1 LKMEKEKKIQE
12 RTIINRQKIIEA
24 AKELFNTKGYY
35 NTNTKEIAKLAGVST
50 GSFYNYF
57 PDKLEV
63 FQEIMTTHINKN
75 YSDFFELIIKLED
88 QPEFARE
95 SLFTYIRTG
104 MAAAYKSMVL
114 FQDYDSIAM
123 TNEAL
128 RDLVND
134 VSNKIM
140 TALYTFCKESP
151 HVKKRVSPLVMSQM
165 TYFLVQGISEVLA
178 KLPEDMDKSDYEEQ
192 LVDIAY
198 WYLFGN

>member
-1 LKMEKEKKIQE
+1 MEKEKKIQE
-12 RTIINRQKIIEA
+12 RTIINRQKIIVA
-24 AKELFNTKGYY
+24 AKELFNTKGYF

-63 FQEIMTTHINKN
+63 FQEIITIHINKN
-75 YSDFFELIIKLED
+75 YSDLAELIKKLDE
-88 QPEFARE
+88 QPELARE
-95 SLFTYIRTG
+95 SLSDYIRAG

-114 FQDYDSIAM
+114 FQAYNSIAM
-123 TNEAL
+123 NNPEL
-128 RDLVND
+128 RDRDNE

-151 HVKKRVSPLVMSQM
+151 HVKKRISPLVMSQM
-165 TYFLVQGISEVLA
+165 SFFLIQGISEYLA
-178 KLPEDMDKSDYEEQ
+178 KLPEDVDKSDYEEQ
-192 LVDIAY
+192 LVEIAY